1 MTLRLVVGR
10 RPKGRRGAW
19 RRSFPRSDRGYRMR
33 HLSDLLANAL
43 PRPFRRRNAAR
54 QAGSISWS
62 RVIRPRRQA
71 SGCLSARCTCGEAV
85 RSPDERSEE
94 LCEAKSQEGA
104 REPRRGRKG
113 PSANTVSQ
121 PSTHSTRLKPHTTK
135 TRGVSAAGFVYHTIA
150 ANNRTFHGNVSRLK
164 CSSAVSTV
172 KSFALAVAAI
182 IETGSFMPYFL
193 RALTTRHV
201 KVGSSEGTPY
211 T

>member
-1 MTLRLVVGR
+1 MKPAKRAFSCTAKAVFVSLRLVVGR

-121 PSTHSTRLKPHTTK
+121 PSTRSTPLHGQDHPKTK
-135 TRGVSAAGFVYHTIA
+135 TRGVSAAGRL
-150 ANNRTFHGNVSRLK
+150 ANNSL
-164 CSSAVSTV
+164 
-172 KSFALAVAAI
+172 
-182 IETGSFMPYFL
+182 
-193 RALTTRHV
+193 
-201 KVGSSEGTPY
+201 
-211 T
+211 